1 MEVVNRFAVLS
12 GGEKVRQE
20 TLVIGDSIV
29 RLVDDVLCR
38 YKVTVHNDTS
48 PTIPVASVCRCS
60 QRETGYCT

>member
-38 YKVTVHNDTS
+38 YKVS
-48 PTIPVASVCRCS
+48 
-60 QRETGYCT
+60 YCT

>member
-38 YKVTVHNDTS
+38 YRVTVHNDTS
-48 PTIPVASVCRCS
+48 LELFLSMHS
-60 QRETGYCT
+60 KLF